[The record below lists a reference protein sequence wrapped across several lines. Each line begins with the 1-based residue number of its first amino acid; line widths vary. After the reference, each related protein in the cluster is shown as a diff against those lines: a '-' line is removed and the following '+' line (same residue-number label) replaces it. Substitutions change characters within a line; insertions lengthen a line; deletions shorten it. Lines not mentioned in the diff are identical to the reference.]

1 MAQTP
6 TIQDILS
13 SYQEGVGAG
22 GTNTALLL
30 QALRNRQIRA
40 GEEDKQTAKSFHSGG
55 KAFLSGSKHA
65 RDFQIAQRVKPDLT
79 FREFLR
85 DPATSAKYL
94 KQGTELIAEGKRAP
108 LGFGEAYN
116 PFSKRHLMN
125 PNMQKLSDLAQKDT
139 SAKLS
144 GEIDAYKSA
153 EAKKIYESEL
163 HSQSLQDLL
172 GAKTGIGE
180 ALETAQTLMPPI
192 IPEPEF
198 VPPQQISMDPYG
210 VAGSETYQGAIE
222 QLKQSGYSGDLSSIR
237 QNYGK
242 PGFPGKPLT
251 RDITSQSLDELLG
264 TGQPSFLNQ
273 SSVSGGGVNIP
284 AMGKSVYQANLSPEI
299 PLQATPSMD
308 SVIRGAGSLPPATDA
323 ATSALE
329 TTGEGAGG
337 ALSAFGVGKGLFDTF
352 GATNTE
358 DRQEA
363 MFGAGA
369 SAVGVVNP
377 PLGLALGILSM
388 LAKRR

>member
-40 GEEDKQTAKSFHSGG
+40 GEEDKQTAKSIHSGG

-79 FREFLR
+79 FRKFLR
-85 DPATSAKYL
+85 DPATSAKYV
-94 KQGTELIAEGKRAP
+94 KQGTELIAEGKRAS

-139 SAKLS
+139 SAKLAR
-144 GEIDAYKSA
+144 EIDWQEGVGKKARDELGMI

-172 GAKTGIGE
+172 GAKTGIRD
-180 ALETAQTLMPPI
+180 AVDTSTTTLSPPI

-210 VAGSETYQGAIE
+210 VAGSETYQGAID

-237 QNYGK
+237 QNYRK
-242 PGFPGKPLT
+242 PGFL
-251 RDITSQSLDELLG
+251 
-264 TGQPSFLNQ
+264 
-273 SSVSGGGVNIP
+273 GGVNAQSNKAI
-284 AMGKSVYQANLSPEI
+284 YNANISPEI
-299 PLQATPSMD
+299 PLQATPSIG

-337 ALSAFGVGKGLFDTF
+337 ALSAFGVGKGLLDTLR
-352 GATNTE
+352 ATNTE

-363 MFGAGA
+363 MLGAGA
-369 SAVGVVNP
+369 SAVGMVNP

>member
-1 MAQTP
+1 
-6 TIQDILS
+6 
-13 SYQEGVGAG
+13 
-22 GTNTALLL
+22 
-30 QALRNRQIRA
+30 
-40 GEEDKQTAKSFHSGG
+40 
-55 KAFLSGSKHA
+55 
-65 RDFQIAQRVKPDLT
+65 
-79 FREFLR
+79 
-85 DPATSAKYL
+85 
-94 KQGTELIAEGKRAP
+94 
-108 LGFGEAYN
+108 
-116 PFSKRHLMN
+116 MN

-139 SAKLS
+139 SANLAR
-144 GEIDAYKSA
+144 EIDWQEGVGKKARDELGMI

-180 ALETAQTLMPPI
+180 ARVAHEQMYNPLPA

>member
-79 FREFLR
+79 FREFMR
-85 DPATSAKYL
+85 DPAMSAKYV
-94 KQGTELIAEGKRAP
+94 KQGTELIASGKRAP
-108 LGFGEAYN
+108 MGFGEAYN

-125 PNMQKLSDLAQKDT
+125 PNMQVLSDLAQKET
-139 SAKLS
+139 SAKLGQELGS
-144 GEIDAYKSA
+144 MKIA
-153 EAKKIYESEL
+153 ERQEAL
-163 HSQSLQDLL
+163 HQKTIQDLI
-172 GAKTGIGE
+172 GARDAVGRAKFATTG
-180 ALETAQTLMPPI
+180 LEGRDAPPI

-210 VAGSETYQGAIE
+210 VAGSETYQDAIA

-251 RDITSQSLDELLG
+251 RDITSQGLDELLG
-264 TGQPSFLNQ
+264 GGQPSFLNQ

-299 PLQATPSMD
+299 PLPAKPSID

-323 ATSALE
+323 ATS
-329 TTGEGAGG
+329 
-337 ALSAFGVGKGLFDTF
+337 GVGKGLFDAFNAKTAE
-352 GATNTE
+352 GSQESLVNT
-358 DRQEA
+358 A
-363 MFGAGA
+363 LAGVTMA
-369 SAVGVVNP
+369 NP
-377 PLGLALGILSM
+377 IAGGILGLLNM
-388 LAKRR
+388 LRRR